1 MANPLLTLDEFHF
14 EKQYRLF
21 KRFVETTSGLPLAS
35 LSSNPYTEEQE
46 GYKYEVHRN
55 ARKALDFGAW
65 RRSDVG
71 SGRIAAAIIAA
82 IELPENNLVQWQPR
96 YGLERRPHH
105 PLYMAR
111 TEQENLV
118 RYEQALYD
126 LFRDEVSG
134 EQAFR
139 SLVELFGA
147 KYSFLAYLFFLK
159 DRTRYMP
166 IAPQYFDTA
175 FKKLG
180 VSFTTSKQC
189 SWENYSQYNSL
200 LSEIQM
206 RLSNRLDGD
215 VSLLDAHSF
224 AWMLASKI
232 EDTEVEL
239 ELQKYDHL
247 PLKEREAIVKAR
259 IGQGRFRQ
267 QLLDYWETCAVTG
280 CEENSLLVASHTK
293 PWSECDVREAIDPY
307 NGLLLS
313 PNLDAAFDNGYVS
326 FTDTGEVLISRALRA
341 KDAAVLGI
349 ETKMRLRRIE
359 GRHLP
364 YLRYH
369 RESRLRKS

>member
-1 MANPLLTLDEFHF
+1 
-14 EKQYRLF
+14 
-21 KRFVETTSGLPLAS
+21 
-35 LSSNPYTEEQE
+35 
-46 GYKYEVHRN
+46 
-55 ARKALDFGAW
+55 
-65 RRSDVG
+65 
-71 SGRIAAAIIAA
+71 
-82 IELPENNLVQWQPR
+82 
-96 YGLERRPHH
+96 
-105 PLYMAR
+105 
-111 TEQENLV
+111 
-118 RYEQALYD
+118 
-126 LFRDEVSG
+126 
-134 EQAFR
+134 
-139 SLVELFGA
+139 
-147 KYSFLAYLFFLK
+147 
-159 DRTRYMP
+159 MP

-200 LSEIQM
+200 LSEIQV

-267 QLLDYWETCAVTG
+267 QLLEYWETCAVTG
-280 CEENSLLVASHTK
+280 CEEISLLVASHIK
-293 PWSECDVREAIDPY
+293 PWSECDVREAVDPY

-326 FTDTGEVLISRALRA
+326 FTDTGEMLISQALR
-341 KDAAVLGI
+341 VESHNI
-349 ETKMRLRRIE
+349 VNTKV
-359 GRHLP
+359 
-364 YLRYH
+364 
-369 RESRLRKS
+369 S